1 MSLSYTCDL
10 CGAMIDRETAYV
22 TLNGNG
28 DRAKDFWRSGYVGHY
43 HADPEIGCWNR
54 ILETIRQAD
63 APRLDA
69 IPTATYQSISARRR
83 KHRPLQSDDGIAPA
97 A

>member
-1 MSLSYTCDL
+1 MSLTYTCDL

-43 HADPEIGCWNR
+43 HADPEIGWGLR
-54 ILETIRQAD
+54 SDLE
-63 APRLDA
+63 
-69 IPTATYQSISARRR
+69 AR
-83 KHRPLQSDDGIAPA
+83 PA
-97 A
+97 AHNITREQKKQIKNLSLSAISRLQL